1 VDFANYTVD
10 FVTVTGFRE
19 FRFFG
24 RPVRP
29 RSGYRRVGLPYPG
42 NLLPGYP
49 PGNTTGTRVP
59 DRKRK

>member
-1 VDFANYTVD
+1 M
-10 FVTVTGFRE
+10 
-19 FRFFG
+19 
-24 RPVRP
+24 RPVQISFTLQLSIVSIQQLRH
-29 RSGYRRVGLPYPG
+29 GILYRITVHIGLPYPG